1 MSTITLHLQTLA
13 PEPIV
18 TLFFRNFCSADRWDF
33 SVSIQLGGS
42 EEKKKNLRPLARSV
56 EEVAENLGQTKR
68 STVFDE
74 VRAAGMFQTAVGRPP
89 ADLGGG
95 LRGGRRL
102 ARQQQQQ
109 QLRDGAVQRRRAGF
123 LWGCRRP
130 AACVAL
136 LKPCCHFYTETR
148 KESRDG
154 MVFVFVCPSACLSV
168 SKKGLTIFTLG
179 RGMNGARVCLPVCL
193 SGPNTCQGCPASLFL
208 HP

>member
-1 MSTITLHLQTLA
+1 M
-13 PEPIV
+13 
-18 TLFFRNFCSADRWDF
+18 
-33 SVSIQLGGS
+33 GGS

-123 LWGCRRP
+123 L
-130 AACVAL
+130 
-136 LKPCCHFYTETR
+136 
-148 KESRDG
+148 
-154 MVFVFVCPSACLSV
+154 
-168 SKKGLTIFTLG
+168 
-179 RGMNGARVCLPVCL
+179 
-193 SGPNTCQGCPASLFL
+193 
-208 HP
+208 